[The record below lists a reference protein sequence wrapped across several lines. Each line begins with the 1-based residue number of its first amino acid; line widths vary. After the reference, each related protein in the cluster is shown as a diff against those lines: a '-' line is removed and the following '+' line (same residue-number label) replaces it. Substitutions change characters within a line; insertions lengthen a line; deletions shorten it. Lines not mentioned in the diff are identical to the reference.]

1 MTKKKAGGPQV
12 YDSALKIAV
21 AREYLTSHLGYS
33 KVGKKY
39 GISADTVKY
48 IVKWYRKNSL
58 TLEASAQPAEDSH
71 TDLSPLEL
79 ARQLKEANLKITALE
94 MLYENASK
102 EAGFDILKKLGA
114 KQ

>member
-1 MTKKKAGGPQV
+1 MT
-12 YDSALKIAV
+12 
-21 AREYLTSHLGYS
+21 
-33 KVGKKY
+33 
-39 GISADTVKY
+39 ADTVRY

-58 TLEASAQPAEDSH
+58 TLEATAASPADENIA
-71 TDLSPLEL
+71 DLSALEL